1 MSAALELS
9 AEIRTAV
16 GKSASRRLRRLENK
30 IPAVVYGASEEGQ
43 NLTLNVNELSKV
55 MQSDTFYSQILN
67 ISIDGKS
74 QQVVLRDLHRSP
86 ATGKVLH
93 IDFLRVKADQELN
106 VNIPLRFVNEESC
119 IGVKVGGGQITHN
132 LVEVEISCLPA
143 DLPETIEVDVAEL
156 DVGDSLHLS
165 DLVVVVP
172 DKVTI
177 VALSS
182 GEQDRDVTV
191 VTVSVRKGGADEEL
205 DEELGISSEDG
216 AEDSEADTDSSAGS
230 DENEGS
236 DD

>member
-67 ISIDGKS
+67 ISVDGKS

-93 IDFLRVKADQELN
+93 IDFLRVRADQELN
-106 VNIPLRFVNEESC
+106 VNIPLHFVNEESC

-165 DLVVVVP
+165 DLVVS

-182 GEQDRDVTV
+182 GESDKDVSV
-191 VTVSVRKGGADEEL
+191 VTVSVKRGGTDEEL
-205 DEELGISSEDG
+205 DEDLGISTEDG
-216 AEDSEADTDSSAGS
+216 AEDSEADADSSAGS
-230 DENEGS
+230 DDNEGS

>member
-30 IPAVVYGASEEGQ
+30 IPAVVYGAAEEGQ

-67 ISIDGKS
+67 ILVDGKS

-86 ATGKVLH
+86 DTGKVLH
-93 IDFLRVKADQELN
+93 IDFLRVRADQEIN
-106 VNIPLRFVNEESC
+106 VNIPLHFVNEESC
-119 IGVKVGGGQITHN
+119 VGVKIGGGLITHN
-132 LVEVEISCLPA
+132 LVEVEISCLPG
-143 DLPETIEVDVAEL
+143 DLPESIEVDVAEL

-165 DLVVVVP
+165 DLVVP

-182 GEQDRDVTV
+182 GESDRDVSV
-191 VTVSVRKGGADEEL
+191 VSVSIKRGGVDDEL
-205 DEELGISSEDG
+205 DEDLEISSEDG
-216 AEDSEADTDSSAGS
+216 VDDSEADEGSSASS
-230 DENEGS
+230 DESEGS

>member
-67 ISIDGKS
+67 ISVDGKS

-93 IDFLRVKADQELN
+93 IDFLRVRADQELN
-106 VNIPLRFVNEESC
+106 VNIPLHFVNEESC
-119 IGVKVGGGQITHN
+119 IGVKVGGGQVTHN

-165 DLVVVVP
+165 DLVVP

-182 GEQDRDVTV
+182 GESDRDVTV
-191 VTVSVRKGGADEEL
+191 VTVSVKRGGTDEEL

-216 AEDSEADTDSSAGS
+216 AEDSEADADSSAGS
-230 DENEGS
+230 DDNEGS

>member
-30 IPAVVYGASEEGQ
+30 IPAVVYGAAEEGQ

-67 ISIDGKS
+67 ILIDGKS

-86 ATGKVLH
+86 DTGKVLH
-93 IDFLRVKADQELN
+93 IDFLRVRADQEIN
-106 VNIPLRFVNEESC
+106 VNIPLHFVNEESC
-119 IGVKVGGGQITHN
+119 VGVKIGGGLITHN
-132 LVEVEISCLPA
+132 LVEVEISCLPG
-143 DLPETIEVDVAEL
+143 DLPESIEVDVAEL
-156 DVGDSLHLS
+156 DVGDSLHLG
-165 DLVVVVP
+165 DLVVP

-182 GEQDRDVTV
+182 GESDRDVSV
-191 VTVSVRKGGADEEL
+191 VSVSLKRGGADDEL
-205 DEELGISSEDG
+205 DEDLEISSEDG
-216 AEDSEADTDSSAGS
+216 VDDTEADEGSSASS
-230 DENEGS
+230 DESEGS

>member
-30 IPAVVYGASEEGQ
+30 IPAVVYGAAEEGQ

-67 ISIDGKS
+67 ILIDGKS

-86 ATGKVLH
+86 DTGKVLH
-93 IDFLRVKADQELN
+93 IDFLRVRADQEIN
-106 VNIPLRFVNEESC
+106 VNIPLHFVNEESC
-119 IGVKVGGGQITHN
+119 VGVKIGGGLIAHN
-132 LVEVEISCLPA
+132 LVEVEISCLPG
-143 DLPETIEVDVAEL
+143 DLPESIEVDVAEL

-165 DLVVVVP
+165 DLVVP

-182 GEQDRDVTV
+182 GESDRDVSV
-191 VTVSVRKGGADEEL
+191 VSVSLKRGGADDEL
-205 DEELGISSEDG
+205 DEDLEISSEDG
-216 AEDSEADTDSSAGS
+216 VDDTEADEGSSASS
-230 DENEGS
+230 DESEGS

>member
-93 IDFLRVKADQELN
+93 IDFLRVRADQELN
-106 VNIPLRFVNEESC
+106 VNIPLHFVNEESC

-165 DLVVVVP
+165 DLVVP

-182 GEQDRDVTV
+182 GESDKDVTV
-191 VTVSVRKGGADEEL
+191 VTVSVKRVATDEEL
-205 DEELGISSEDG
+205 DEELGISTEDG